1 MSLEKFSKQITNDA
15 DLNKTQDNLVRTLN
29 PVFNTPILAGNL
41 LQLVPLVIGPN
52 TIDHLLGRKLIGWM
66 ITRQRALANIY
77 DIQDSNKMP
86 TSTLILISD
95 ANVTVDLYVF

>member
-1 MSLEKFSKQITNDA
+1 MSLEKFSKQITNSP

-41 LQLVPLVIGPN
+41 LQVVTLVIGPN
-52 TIDHLLGRKLIGWM
+52 NIDHLLGRKLTGWM

-86 TSTLILISD
+86 ASTLILVSD
-95 ANVTVDLYVF
+95 ANVTVDIYAF